1 MYQSMSA
8 VHSAVS
14 SLTACQTDLATG
26 MDIVTSVALDLMEDQ
41 DGAGNSGVGEME
53 VLMMECAKLDREI
66 DCFVD
71 IVQRATAEVTAQQQ
85 EALVTISSRVKE
97 NFAERIA
104 QLSDTDLQTHQKVI
118 AFKENIKSSHN
129 QASQASRSVEE
140 DLDEDVAVTQTQ
152 VIFTCPL
159 TQEDM
164 VNPVKNKK
172 CNHHYEEIPIKL
184 LIVTR
189 HNQKKNCCCPVVG
202 CGNKNVKESDLIPD
216 HVLKR
221 QILDHKRQSSST

>member
-8 VHSAVS
+8 VHSAVF
-14 SLTACQTDLATG
+14 SLKACQADLATG

-41 DGAGNSGVGEME
+41 DGARNSGVSEME
-53 VLMMECAKLDREI
+53 ALMIECAKLDREI

-71 IVQRATAEVTAQQQ
+71 TVQRATAEVTAEQQ
-85 EALVTISSRVKE
+85 EALFTMSSTVKE
-97 NFAERIA
+97 IFKERIA
-104 QLSDTDLQTHQKVI
+104 QLSDTDLQSHQKII
-118 AFKENIKSSHN
+118 AFKENIKRSHN
-129 QASQASRSVEE
+129 QASQESRNMEE
-140 DLDEDVAVTQTQ
+140 LDEDLAVTQTQ

-164 VNPVKNKK
+164 INPVKNKK
-172 CNHHYEEIPIKL
+172 CNHHYEEKPIKL
-184 LIVTR
+184 LIATR
-189 HNQKKNCCCPVVG
+189 HNQNKKCRCPVVG
-202 CGNKNVKESDLIPD
+202 CGNKDVKESDLIPD